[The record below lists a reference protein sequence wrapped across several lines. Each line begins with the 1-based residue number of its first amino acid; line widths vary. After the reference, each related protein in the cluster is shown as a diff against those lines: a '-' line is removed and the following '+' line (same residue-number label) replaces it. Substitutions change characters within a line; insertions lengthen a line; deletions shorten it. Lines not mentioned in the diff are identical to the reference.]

1 LLETIKRAYTK
12 QLKLA
17 LQPGVITPNQIDF
30 LQKNMKSHPGKSR
43 LKMILFDQVEKLLV
57 ELRTIEK
64 GFEMNDEMTA
74 FLEKHPEIEVKVD
87 IL

>member
-1 LLETIKRAYTK
+1 
-12 QLKLA
+12 
-17 LQPGVITPNQIDF
+17 
-30 LQKNMKSHPGKSR
+30 MKSHPGKSR